1 MNFLIRADASLA
13 IGSGHIM
20 RCLTLA
26 RALKADGHGVHFVC
40 RALNGHLADWIRAQG
55 FACSLLESDTA
66 DSQPENPAPPVAGAP
81 PHAHWLPLPQEQD
94 AADCA
99 PLIAAQRPDWI
110 ICDHYALDAVWQRA
124 ARAVCGSRLMVI
136 DDLCDRAHDA
146 DLLLDQ
152 TLKRRAFA
160 NYNRAFAPARTDF
173 DWLSRERAE
182 VDAYIADPLCGFTCT
197 AAFYRDLARGGVEV
211 GRPETFAATPV
222 DLPILVVSGSADP
235 VGRDGAGVR
244 EVVTAYRRAGVREV
258 SLRLYAGARHELLNE
273 TNREQVTADLLVWVG
288 AHV

>member
-1 MNFLIRADASLA
+1 MLFRSL
-13 IGSGHIM
+13 
-20 RCLTLA
+20 
-26 RALKADGHGVHFVC
+26 
-40 RALNGHLADWIRAQG
+40 
-55 FACSLLESDTA
+55 E
-66 DSQPENPAPPVAGAP
+66 
-81 PHAHWLPLPQEQD
+81 
-94 AADCA
+94 
-99 PLIAAQRPDWI
+99 
-110 ICDHYALDAVWQRA
+110 
-124 ARAVCGSRLMVI
+124 
-136 DDLCDRAHDA
+136 
-146 DLLLDQ
+146 
-152 TLKRRAFA
+152 RRAFA
-160 NYNRAFAPARTDF
+160 SYNRVFAPAHTDF

-244 EVVTAYRRAGVREV
+244 EVATAYRRAGVREV
-258 SLRLYAGARHELLNE
+258 SLRLYPGARHELLNE